1 MGFPAGAQ
9 TTVLTM
15 TVGLADGSAERE
27 TITITPSVPQI
38 VSTALNDIREGS
50 SAPITITPDRAAGT
64 ASVRLLNTDAS
75 GYNPSGWTYTV
86 QRGSQA
92 PYSISLPAALG
103 ATADLADL
111 TPVTSSPGTYN
122 VLFPVTGTPTA
133 GQVPTATSATAAS
146 WQTPAGGGGASIK
159 SVVDDRIDLEI
170 VVLVNTASWSI
181 VRTSGGTAIGKS
193 IAAAAG
199 DRVLVAPSFMY
210 AGNQYNLDLAIMK
223 GDGTISRYASSS
235 GAGTTPGPEGYAP
248 FYTQAAS
255 FPHASGIRQF
265 VVEASEIDTNGLFTV
280 NLAYIAPSLS
290 GVDNKIYA
298 GDGYLAGWFMA
309 NFGPQPT

>member
-15 TVGLADGSAERE
+15 ALGFVDGTGERE
-27 TITITPSVPQI
+27 TVTITPSVPQI
-38 VSTALNDIREGS
+38 VSTSLNDIREGD
-50 SAPITITPDRAAGT
+50 AVTVVPDRGT
-64 ASVRLLNTDAS
+64 GQASIRLLNTDAS
-75 GYNPSGWTYTV
+75 GYNPTGWTYSV
-86 QRGSQA
+86 QRGSRA

-103 ATADLADL
+103 ATVDLADL
-111 TPVTSSPGTYN
+111 TPVSSTVGSFTP
-122 VLFPVTGTPTA
+122 LIPVSGTPSI
-133 GQVPTATSATAAS
+133 GQVPTATSASSAS

-159 SVVDDRIDLEI
+159 TVADDRIDLEI
-170 VVLVNTASWSI
+170 VVLTNTASWAI
-181 VRTSGGTAIGKS
+181 VRSSGGTAIGKS
-193 IAAAAG
+193 IAAVAG

-210 AGNQYNLDLAIMK
+210 AGTQYDLDLAIMK

-265 VVEASEIDTNGLFTV
+265 IVDASEVDGAGLFTV
-280 NLAYIAPSLS
+280 NLAYVAPSLS
-290 GVDNKIYA
+290 GTSNVIYA
-298 GDGYLAGWFMA
+298 GGGYLAGWFMA
-309 NFGPQPT
+309 NFGPQPA